1 MATTE
6 VERFERFCQLVGLQL
21 ESFQL
26 EMMEAVLS
34 DRREVVIS
42 QPRGAGKTTLLG
54 CFALWELVRNP
65 EATIIAAAASR
76 DQAHHLF
83 RAAERFAVRVPEL
96 RRDFTFT
103 LREIRTVAGGRL
115 LVVSP
120 TPRSRWA
127 TTPSG

>member
-65 EATIIAAAASR
+65 EATIIAAATSR

-83 RAAERFAVRVPEL
+83 RAYLLHASKKA
-96 RRDFTFT
+96 T
-103 LREIRTVAGGRL
+103 AGQ
-115 LVVSP
+115 SE
-120 TPRSRWA
+120 PR
-127 TTPSG
+127 P